1 MGNGDLLLRALEDIS
16 GRDFVSGRQE
26 EIYIYSRAPSGI
38 RTGGFDYL
46 VLPGTVSEIRE
57 IVRLAAREKIPIV
70 PVGGGLSLSDLTI
83 PVKGGIVMDMKRMD
97 SIIEVNERSRYAVF
111 EAGVTIGSLVGYL
124 NKNHPTVRIS
134 VPDAPPSAT
143 MCGNALIYG
152 TGHLSRYG
160 AHSEMIN
167 GLEAVLYNG
176 EVCRLGNCSV
186 SPGQAGGVTQP
197 DLTGLFV
204 NWFGGTGIVTR
215 LSLKLY
221 PRHKLR
227 DMLIFKIENPDSI
240 PRAVQKVTETGVMED
255 VLIFAMKQKES
266 NIPMTLLQLFVT
278 ADTDQEMKLK
288 KEIFK
293 EMFADCRNR
302 GNSILFVD
310 NSLFPAK
317 FINDLMAEPKFGI
330 EGSVDARKGGGSAY
344 IGASFPLE
352 KVPAAYKKGLAISE
366 KYGFTGPL
374 YTIRNIGAGH
384 SVIFTF
390 MYPFSRADGESFET
404 MKKASE
410 EAAKAV
416 QELGGVL
423 WKASTDKQ
431 KAIMSTMDPG
441 ACDLMAR
448 VKKEMDPYGIF
459 NPGNWDESGGGAFT
473 A

>member
-1 MGNGDLLLRALEDIS
+1 MDNSDPVLRVLGEIA
-16 GRDFVSGRQE
+16 GQDFVSNRQE
-26 EIYIYSRAPSGI
+26 EIYIYSRAPGGI
-38 RTGGFDYL
+38 RTGVFDYL
-46 VLPGTVSEIRE
+46 VLPGAVHEICE
-57 IVRLAAREKIPIV
+57 VVRLAAREGIPIV
-70 PVGGGLSLSDLTI
+70 PVGGGLSLSDLTV
-83 PVKGGIVMDMKRMD
+83 PVKGGIVMDMRRLD
-97 SIIEVNERSRYAVF
+97 SIVEVNERSRYAVI
-111 EAGVTIGSLVGYL
+111 EAGVTIGRLVGYL
-124 NKNHPTVRIS
+124 NKNHPRVRIS

-186 SPGQAGGVTQP
+186 SPGQAGVFTHP

-227 DMLIFKIENPDSI
+227 DVLIFKIENPDSI
-240 PRAVQKVTETGVMED
+240 PEAIQKVTATGVMED

-266 NIPMTLLQLFVT
+266 NLPMTLLQLFVT
-278 ADTDQEMKLK
+278 ADTAWEMDFK
-288 KEIFK
+288 KNIFK
-293 EMFADCRNR
+293 EMFADSRNR

-310 NSLFPAK
+310 NSLFPPK
-317 FINDLMAEPKFGI
+317 FINDLMAEPKSGI

-344 IGASFPLE
+344 IGASFS
-352 KVPAAYKKGLAISE
+352 VDNIPAAYKKGLAISE
-366 KYGFTGPL
+366 KHGFTGPL

-390 MYPFSRADGESFET
+390 MYPFSRADGDSIET

-431 KAIMSTMDPG
+431 KAIMSMMDPG
-441 ACDLMAR
+441 ARDLMAR
-448 VKKEMDPYGIF
+448 IKKEMDPYGIF
-459 NPGNWDESGGGAFT
+459 NPGNWDES
-473 A
+473 